1 MKKLLRVLVPFV
13 VYVVSFMFVPPH
25 EVTNHERSEAM
36 TALEFWTAQR
46 AYPDR
51 TIPDNRYFA
60 AYQYS
65 RTHLNNQADES
76 ADDTWQ
82 QIGPHN
88 IGGRTLAVAFNP
100 LNPNTVYAGSASG
113 GLWRSY
119 TGGVGRAAWQ
129 RVRTGFPVLGVSSIA
144 IAPDDSNTIY
154 IGTGEVYAYQNSI
167 GGLSVRTT
175 RGSYGF
181 GILKTTNGG
190 ASWTKA
196 LDWSYNQKRGVQA
209 LYLNPLNRNTIW
221 AATTEGT
228 YKSTNAGS
236 SWNLMHNVI
245 MATDVALSAIDT
257 NTVFVACGNLG
268 STGNGIYRSTDGGG
282 TFAKLTN
289 GLPSSYGGKTLLA
302 ISPSSPN
309 IIFASIGN
317 GSNMG
322 SGTWLVRS
330 TNNGD
335 SWVTL
340 STSDYS
346 TYQGWYSHF
355 VVVHPTDTSK
365 ILTGGIDMWKS
376 TNGGR
381 NLLIKSDWSAWYFG
395 TTPPGGPEG
404 PSNYS
409 HADHHAYAIHPTNP
423 NTVYLANDGGIFRTT
438 DFGETFSGCNGGY
451 QTTQFYNGFS
461 CSPMD
466 TTLAMGGMQDNAT
479 AIRDSGVAWRR
490 VIGGD
495 GCWTA
500 VHPANPD
507 TLYGTSQNLNL
518 LKSTNRGGGFFG
530 IGVPGSSFPTSFA
543 APFVLSPS
551 NPRIMYAGRDRV
563 YRSTVGGGSWV
574 APSNVALDGNPLI
587 ALAVS
592 PTDPNVVYAGT
603 APVSSRSRLFASTNG
618 GTNWANVTGTLPD
631 RYPVDLHV
639 DPSQPGTV
647 YVAFSG
653 YGTSHVFRSTD
664 FGQSWT
670 DIGATL
676 PDVPTSAVVVD
687 PIRSSTIYVGNDI
700 GVYVSTN
707 GGSSW
712 AEFQS
717 GLPEAV
723 IVMDLT
729 ISSRNRMLRAATHG
743 NGAYERR
750 LLESPTD
757 VAQTGTP
764 ADFRLE
770 QNYPNPFNPTTTIK
784 YLMPEVRSLRSEVGR
799 VTVKVFDALGR
810 EVATLVD
817 KAREPGEYRV
827 NWDANGFPSGVYFY
841 RIQAGTFVSVRK
853 MVLLR

>member
-13 VYVVSFMFVPPH
+13 VYVLSFIFVSPH
-25 EVTNHERSEAM
+25 EVANHEKSEAM

-51 TIPDNRYFA
+51 TVPGDRYFA

-129 RVRTGFPVLGVSSIA
+129 QVRTGFPVLGVSSIA

-175 RGSYGF
+175 RGSYGM

-190 ASWTKA
+190 ASWTKV

-209 LYLNPLNRNTIW
+209 LCLNPLNRNTIW

-245 MATDVALSAIDT
+245 MATDVTLSTIDT
-257 NTVFVACGNLG
+257 NIVFVACGNLG

-282 TFAKLTN
+282 TFAKLAN

-317 GSNMG
+317 GSNTG

-461 CSPMD
+461 CSPID
-466 TTLAMGGMQDNAT
+466 TPLAMGGMQDNAT

-603 APVSSRSRLFASTNG
+603 APVNSRSRLFASTNG

-664 FGQSWT
+664 FGQSWA
-670 DIGATL
+670 DIGAML

-687 PIRSSTIYVGNDI
+687 PIRSNTIYVGNDI

-729 ISSRNRMLRAATHG
+729 ISSRNRMLRVATHG

-770 QNYPNPFNPTTTIK
+770 QNYPNPFNPTTTI
-784 YLMPEVRSLRSEVGR
+784 MFVIGRQSSVRL
-799 VTVKVFDALGR
+799 TVFDLPGR
-810 EVATLVD
+810 EVASLVD
-817 KAREPGEYRV
+817 EAREPGEYRV
-827 NWDANGFPSGVYFY
+827 SWDASGFPSGMYFY